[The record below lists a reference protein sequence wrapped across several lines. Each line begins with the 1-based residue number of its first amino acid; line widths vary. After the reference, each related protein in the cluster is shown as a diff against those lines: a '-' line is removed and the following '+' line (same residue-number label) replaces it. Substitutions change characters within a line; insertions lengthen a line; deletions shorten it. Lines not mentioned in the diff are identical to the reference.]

1 MNKIHRFLA
10 IGLTVILSV
19 THFNVEACTSFLI
32 TRGASADGT
41 TMITYAADGHG
52 FYGELYFRPAATHP
66 PGSWYYVKHWHHGRP
81 MGRIRQ
87 VAQTYQVVGNMNE
100 HGLAISEST
109 FGGRSEL
116 HGERI
121 IERGGTAIIDYG
133 NLIYITLQR
142 ARNARQAIRIMH
154 ELTLEWGYAS
164 SGESFS
170 IMDPYEVWHME
181 LIGMGVENP
190 VARNRRN
197 GIVWV
202 AKRIPDGYISGHAN
216 HARITTFPEA
226 PARPGRTPRVITCRN
241 INMLENTPSIEVIYA
256 HDIVQYARDIGIF
269 TGTHAQFSF
278 SDVYAPLD
286 FGAMRFCEARVWSG
300 FRKANPELMAP
311 FERYARGE
319 DPSVRM
325 PLWIRPDRPLTLADV
340 KCMMRDHFQ
349 GTSLC
354 MVQEGDIGAG
364 PWGLPYRARPMR
376 WTVCESGEGQVFV
389 HERAISTQQ
398 TGFSFVAQGRSQ
410 QPVLVGGQPNPL
422 RGILWFGVDDTY
434 TTVWVPMYAGIN
446 EVPLHFRVGN
456 GSSIEFSETS
466 AFWLMNLVSNFAW
479 LRWRDMIVDIKRVQQ
494 QLEEGFRQRVAEN
507 DRNWANITDHAQ
519 LVQLTTDFSREQ
531 TQIMFD
537 TWTLLQRYLLVKFVD
552 GNIAREVI
560 RDANAPFP
568 HDREFKVFPYSE
580 RYGSQVIQ
588 YPPYHP
594 RFPDWF
600 YQQTVDQIGS
610 RIQWIDHE

>member
-1 MNKIHRFLA
+1 MKKLLVV
-10 IGLTVILSV
+10 GLTILLSV
-19 THFNVEACTSFLI
+19 THFSVEACTSFLI

-41 TMITYAADGHG
+41 TMITYAADAHWI
-52 FYGELYFRPAATHP
+52 YGELYFRPAAVHP
-66 PGSWYYVKHWHHGRP
+66 PGTMYDVIHWHHGRP
-81 MGRIRQ
+81 MGQIRQ
-87 VAQTYQVVGNMNE
+87 AERTYQVVGNMNE
-100 HGLAISEST
+100 HGLAISETT
-109 FGGRSEL
+109 FGGRPEL

-142 ARNARQAIRIMH
+142 ARNARQAIRILH

-170 IMDPYEVWHME
+170 IMDPNEVWHME

-190 VARNRRN
+190 VVRNRRN

-202 AKRIPDGYISGHAN
+202 AKRIPDGYIGGHAN

-226 PARPGRTPRVITCRN
+226 PARPGRTPRVINSRN
-241 INMLENTPSIEVIYA
+241 LAMLETTPSIEIVYA
-256 HDIVQYARDIGIF
+256 HDVVQYARDIGIF
-269 TGTHAQFSF
+269 NGTRAEFSF

-286 FGAMRFCEARVWSG
+286 FGSQRFCEARVWAG
-300 FRKANPELMAP
+300 FRRANRELMEP
-311 FERYARGE
+311 FEAYARGE
-319 DPSVRM
+319 VRGERM
-325 PLWIRPDRPLTLADV
+325 PLFIRPDRPLTIADV
-340 KCMMRDHFQ
+340 KAMMRDLYE
-349 GTSLC
+349 GTSMC
-354 MVQEGDIGAG
+354 MAQDGDLGAG
-364 PWGLPYRARPMR
+364 PWGLPYRPRPMR

-398 TGFSFVAQGRSQ
+398 TAFSFVAQGRPD
-410 QPVLVGGQPNPL
+410 QPVLVGGLPNPL
-422 RGILWFGVDDTY
+422 RSILWFGVDATS

-446 EVPLHFRVGN
+446 EIPLHFRVGN
-456 GSSIEFSETS
+456 GNKVEFSETS

-479 LRWRDMIVDIKRVQQ
+479 LRWRDMIVDIRRVQR
-494 QLEEGFRQRVAEN
+494 QLEEGFRAAVAEN

-519 LVQLTTDFSREQ
+519 LTRLATDFSREQ

-537 TWTLLQRYLLVKFVD
+537 TWTLLQRYLLVKFND

-560 RDANAPFP
+560 IDENLPFP
-568 HDREFKVFPYSE
+568 HDRRFKIFPYHE
-580 RYGSQVIQ
+580 RYGSPIIQ

-600 YQQTVDQIGS
+600 YQQIVDQIGN
-610 RIQWIDHE
+610 RMRWIDNN